1 MAQMGKYCR
10 AYTLARLR
18 EFGGWSE
25 RAENAR
31 PAEDERDEAAGPP
44 RTLNDEDILY
54 LQENFTVTDGVFL
67 DEHVIFDDVTPE
79 WVSFCEE
86 RLGFEV
92 PLYQRGDRP
101 EAR

>member
-18 EFGGWSE
+18 EFAGWSE

-31 PAEDERDEAAGPP
+31 PAEDERGEAEGAP
-44 RTLNDEDILY
+44 RPLGDEDILY

-67 DEHVIFDDVTPE
+67 DEHVVFDEVTPE

-86 RLGFEV
+86 SLGFEV
-92 PLYQRGDRP
+92 PLHRLGERP